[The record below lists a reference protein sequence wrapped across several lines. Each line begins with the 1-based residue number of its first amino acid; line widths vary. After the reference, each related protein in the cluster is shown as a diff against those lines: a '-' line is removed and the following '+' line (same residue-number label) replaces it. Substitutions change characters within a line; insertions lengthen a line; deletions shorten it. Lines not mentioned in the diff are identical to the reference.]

1 MIEDIFN
8 LENKNIILTG
18 SCGLLGT
25 HFASLLSSAGA
36 NLFLIDLSSKDLLKQ
51 KKILQRK
58 YNNSIE
64 ILKADVSSESDIS
77 STRDF
82 LIKKI
87 SRIDG
92 LINNAAINPKVE
104 DGLDFPSLENYLFEE
119 WNKEIQVSL
128 SGVFLTS
135 KYFGE
140 IISKNKNGG
149 SIINISSDLSIV
161 APDQSLYEDRY
172 GKRSFTK
179 PISYS
184 ASKFGLI
191 GMTKYLASYW
201 AKKNVR
207 CNAISPAGIKN
218 KQNEEFVN
226 RISNL
231 IPMQRM
237 AELNDLSGALI
248 YLLSDSSSYLTGSNI
263 VIDGGRTII

>member
-1 MIEDIFN
+1 MKEDIFN
-8 LENKNIILTG
+8 LKNKNIILTG

-25 HFASLLSSAGA
+25 HFANLLSNVGA
-36 NLFLIDLSSKDLLKQ
+36 NLFLIDISSKDLQNQ
-51 KKILQRK
+51 KKTLQQK
-58 YNNSIE
+58 YENIVE
-64 ILKADVSSESDIS
+64 VFKADVSSESNIAS
-77 STRDF
+77 VRN
-82 LIKKI
+82 LIVKKNKP
-87 SRIDG
+87 IDG

-104 DGLDFPSLENYLFEE
+104 DGIPFPSLETYPFEE

-149 SIINISSDLSIV
+149 SIINISSDLSII
-161 APDQSLYEDRY
+161 APDQSLYEDKF

-201 AKKNVR
+201 AKKKVR

-218 KQNEEFVN
+218 KQDKEFIDK
-226 RISNL
+226 ISNL

-248 YLLSDSSSYLTGSNI
+248 YLLSDSSNYLTGTNI